1 MPQPEQRPAQ
11 QNQVRTNKRR
21 MAHAGVTMG
30 IIASL
35 LGLFGCDQQKVDEAM
50 RKAGDAAKDVWD
62 ASKPDS
68 LLFKDV
74 RIGESTEVEVRNSA
88 GKPEIVWEDADG
100 AKRLEYPRSPQ
111 GGKTWMVDIGAD
123 GRVTSIQQVLTAE
136 TFARVRPG
144 MTKDDI
150 RRLLGKPTQVNI
162 YRLKQEEVWGWRW
175 WESSTEMAFFNVH
188 FNTDGVVVTTSRND
202 APERIGGG

>member
-1 MPQPEQRPAQ
+1 MQMIPIPAPQRAS
-11 QNQVRTNKRR
+11 KRGVAR
-21 MAHAGVTMG
+21 VGVTMG

-35 LGLFGCDQQKVDEAM
+35 LGLFGCDQQKVDEAV
-50 RKAGDAAKDVWD
+50 RKAGDAAKGAWD

-68 LLFKDV
+68 LLFKDI
-74 RIGESTEVEVRNSA
+74 RIGESSEADVRTSA
-88 GKPEIVWEDADG
+88 GKPEIVWEEADG

-123 GRVTSIQQVLTAE
+123 GRVASIQQVLTAE
-136 TFARVRPG
+136 NFARVRPG
-144 MTKDDI
+144 MNKDDI
-150 RRLLGKPTQVNI
+150 RRLLGKPTEVNF

-175 WESSTEMAFFNVH
+175 WESTTETAFFNVH
-188 FNTDGVVVTTSRND
+188 FNTEGVVVTTSRND